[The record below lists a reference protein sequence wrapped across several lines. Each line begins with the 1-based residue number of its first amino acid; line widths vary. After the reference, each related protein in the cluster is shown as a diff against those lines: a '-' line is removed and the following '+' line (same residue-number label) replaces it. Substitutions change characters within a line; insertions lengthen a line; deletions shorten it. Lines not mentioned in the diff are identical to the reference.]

1 LNKRLKWIQQF
12 FTELQRH
19 KVLRSSDILKAFLSS
34 TNPIKCITP
43 KTIRDIPLLSG
54 QINTELSM
62 DKILSAKNI
71 NYYTKDAELLY
82 NQLLTSIESTFRAMT
97 LLSDSFTRN
106 AEILNKLE
114 TLYTDIEVT
123 I

>member
-1 LNKRLKWIQQF
+1 MNKRLKWIQQF

>member
-19 KVLRSSDILKAFLSS
+19 KVLRSSNILKASLSS

-62 DKILSAKNI
+62 DKILLAKNI
-71 NYYTKDAELLY
+71 NSYTKNAELLY
-82 NQLLTSIESTFRAMT
+82 NQLLTYIESTFRAMT
-97 LLSDSFTRN
+97 LLSD
-106 AEILNKLE
+106 
-114 TLYTDIEVT
+114 
-123 I
+123 